1 MELPRQNIM
10 EVLLIVGFVLSV
22 TDGFIRVQSGYM
34 MALPKRVV
42 LDVTR
47 RWFIVVNQ
55 MEMNRL
61 KKPIQLANNDLKEEQ
76 SMNGVIK
83 NITVCRIGLP
93 VTANKRGEQFNLT
106 EGRKYTVLGFD
117 GDILIEN
124 DLGKKEF
131 YSKEYFEEYEEL
143 YRQLN

>member
-143 YRQLN
+143 YRQLS

>member
-1 MELPRQNIM
+1 MLRNHH
-10 EVLLIVGFVLSV
+10 
-22 TDGFIRVQSGYM
+22 
-34 MALPKRVV
+34 
-42 LDVTR
+42 
-47 RWFIVVNQ
+47 
-55 MEMNRL
+55 

-143 YRQLN
+143 YR

>member
-1 MELPRQNIM
+1 MKKN
-10 EVLLIVGFVLSV
+10 
-22 TDGFIRVQSGYM
+22 
-34 MALPKRVV
+34 
-42 LDVTR
+42 
-47 RWFIVVNQ
+47 NH
-55 MEMNRL
+55 
-61 KKPIQLANNDLKEEQ
+61 KKPNSSANNDLKEEQ

-124 DLGKKEF
+124 DLGKKSF
-131 YSKEYFEEYEEL
+131 IPKSILRNMKSFIGS
-143 YRQLN
+143 